1 MTNSNDIIETI
12 EQNNARQFK
21 ENKSLTSGFRFS
33 GYNKYYNAFQV
44 ADVVR
49 FIKTHG
55 FDQYN
60 VESIEDVRA
69 VNTSYYGTRIEITL
83 NSGGC
88 THVGSRNTQKDFI
101 EWCIGFN
108 DALRQAGFCDY

>member
-1 MTNSNDIIETI
+1 MTNTNNIIETI

-21 ENKSLTSGFRFS
+21 ENKSLTCGFRFS

-55 FDQYN
+55 FDRYN

-69 VNTSYYGTRIEITL
+69 VNSSYYGTRIDITL

-88 THVGSRNTQKDFI
+88 THVGFRNTQKDFI

-108 DALRQAGFCDY
+108 DGIRQNNSN